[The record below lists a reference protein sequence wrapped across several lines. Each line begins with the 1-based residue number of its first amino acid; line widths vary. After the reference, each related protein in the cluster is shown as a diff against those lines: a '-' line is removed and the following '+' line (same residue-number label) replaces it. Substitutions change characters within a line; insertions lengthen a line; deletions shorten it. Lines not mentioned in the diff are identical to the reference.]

1 VEKSIDVLVVS
12 DDDQIRNEAGFAF
25 PTGVEVVAVSDAR
38 EASVRMK
45 TNVPDVLVVDIR
57 TGSAGGFGLL
67 RDMSQRATQHGIPV
81 LMLLERAQD
90 EWLARQ
96 AGATRIRLQPIEASD
111 LVAETLSLIS

>member
-1 VEKSIDVLVVS
+1 MEGIKVLVVS
-12 DDDQIRNEAGFAF
+12 DDEQIRNEAEFGF
-25 PTGVEVVAVSDAR
+25 PTGVEISTVTDSR
-38 EASVRMK
+38 EASLRMK
-45 TNVPDVLVVDIR
+45 TEVPNVLIVDIR

-81 LMLLERAQD
+81 LMLVEREQD

-96 AGATRIRLQPIEASD
+96 AGASRVRIQPIESSE